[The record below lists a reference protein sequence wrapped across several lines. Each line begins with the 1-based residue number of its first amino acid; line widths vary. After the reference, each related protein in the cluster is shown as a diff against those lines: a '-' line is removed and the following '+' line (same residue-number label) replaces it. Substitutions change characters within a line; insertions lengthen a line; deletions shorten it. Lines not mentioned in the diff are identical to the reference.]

1 LKNPFTYPFSAAL
14 LLLVTVI
21 ISYSLFEFVNRPGEI
36 DERDITADIE
46 QSLLM
51 GQELFTSVY
60 EEFVDDSNQLYRE
73 LSELPLTTQNRSF
86 VFNRFEDYDFWGVSL
101 YRDNTRWV
109 WKGFNLTP
117 VSMGIESDGE
127 SVSVNLLKR
136 NNVVYLFSQQ
146 SFQTDDN
153 SFALLTA
160 RKIELTSNLPFA
172 SQVVYDLSTHPDLS
186 DGYPVNFNFFN
197 PVADDRDLIHKK
209 LSIESSDSVGIV
221 YASYDDAEIY
231 KLSRE
236 NLISKWRVWFHLTI
250 FITFFILIV
259 IWSGLSRNIFSDL
272 FRFVLVLTCWVALF
286 QSGVMDYWNSYFTA
300 LFNEADPKTITG
312 LISYLFNSLFIF
324 LLFIIVFNASR
335 LPKSETGN
343 QYHFRTL
350 FLSIVLGSVSAV
362 MLLYFILTTQNI
374 LVESTIPLLDLELT
388 PDPKSFFFY
397 ISSTL
402 FFTGIGG
409 IIISAAH
416 YLYRKEQDKSTVIA
430 VTALFSFIL
439 FYYLA
444 DLFLSLQSIF
454 SWVFLLATGQFLI
467 FLWIVHVIH
476 KHTYVFREM
485 SGFRKLM
492 FGILLSSTAVYI
504 IVWNSSNDRLD
515 RELLDRADTFANEE
529 IADTHDI
536 LTTLLTD
543 LEKELIFL
551 SGSDIENQTLIAQAQ
566 FQRAIRSSIQPEWRN
581 HSFEIQLLSTRGELV
596 SDYSTNLDS
605 PGWRSLVDM
614 ALMSTSYREQQI
626 RRITNRPIIYER
638 PVNLGENY
646 ISFNRGWI
654 PIYDEAEANV
664 IIAWIFGAAYLERPD
679 YNKPMRAV
687 LAAATSEDWKQSY
700 YMSEFTDNRL
710 TRTAMQGIYN
720 NQPEY
725 NRIPARESE
734 IAARDS
740 IAFITN
746 ITAQGS
752 FREILLKA
760 GDQRII
766 KASTPVYRF
775 NHHIFSYFRLQIVL
789 VFFGLFI
796 FTLLAVSGLK
806 SFSLF
811 GQSRK
816 FKHRLLD
823 GLTLATILFLTVL
836 IFATQYA
843 VGNQNEESVER
854 ELVTK
859 LNSLSE
865 SLRGEVNFQQ
875 TQVSSTRLT
884 EFASPLNVDAV
895 LYSGANVID
904 STTPQIFQQ
913 HLMPRSMPYPA
924 YDFLYNR
931 ERRHYTSTAQI
942 GNETLLIGYRVLLD
956 NQNRPTGAI
965 AIPTFVQS
973 PVYKEQLLETISYLF
988 GVYLAIFALFIVGTV
1003 FLSNKLTKPLQIIQ
1017 SGLNK
1022 ISRGDMKTQVAV
1034 TSQDEIGTLAQAY
1047 NQMVARLDEVQ
1058 KELLLAEREAAWKEM
1073 AQQVAHEIKNPLTP
1087 MKLNLQHLQRQLEA
1101 NPDNVMELKPVIE
1114 RTAAN
1119 VIEQIDSLNKIASD
1133 FSKFA
1138 KPVQDPL
1145 KPLNL
1150 NRLVDSV
1157 ANLYKNDESVTVTLR
1172 QPSDEIK
1179 VMASEDELRRALINL
1194 VKNGIEARE
1203 NGHASIGITVK
1214 KQKNDVLISI
1224 RDDGSGIANDDRSKI
1239 FVPNFSTKS
1248 SGTGLGLAI
1257 TKKIMEAHH
1266 ADIRFES
1273 EEGKGTT
1280 FFITIPLMD

>member
-1 LKNPFTYPFSAAL
+1 MVL
-14 LLLVTVI
+14 LLGTVI
-21 ISYSLFEFVNRPGEI
+21 ISYSLFEFFNHSGQTE
-36 DERDITADIE
+36 ERDIASDIE
-46 QSLLM
+46 QSLLN

-60 EEFVDDSNQLYRE
+60 EEFVDNSNLLHRE
-73 LSELPLTTQNRSF
+73 LSELPLTAQNRSF
-86 VFNRFEDYDFWGVSL
+86 VYNRFEEYDFWGVSL
-101 YRDNTRWV
+101 HRDNTRWV

-117 VSMGIESDGE
+117 VSIGIDFDQE

-136 NNVVYLFSQQ
+136 NNVVYLFGQQ

-153 SFALLTA
+153 SFTLLTA
-160 RKIELTSNLPFA
+160 RKLELTSNLPFS
-172 SQVVYDLSTHPDLS
+172 SQIVYDLAAHPDLS
-186 DGYPVNFNFFN
+186 GGYPIDFNFFS
-197 PVADDRDLIHKK
+197 PVVDHNDILYRK

-221 YASYDDAEIY
+221 FASYDDANVY
-231 KLSRE
+231 KLSRN
-236 NLISKWRVWFHLTI
+236 NLISKWRVWFHLAI
-250 FITFFILIV
+250 FIAFFILIV
-259 IWSGLSRNIFSDL
+259 IWSGVSRNKFSDL
-272 FRFVLVLTCWVALF
+272 FRFVFVLICWVALF
-286 QSGVMDYWNSYFTA
+286 QSGIMDNWISYFTTV
-300 LFNEADPKTITG
+300 FTEADQNTIAG

-324 LLFIIVFNASR
+324 LLFVVVFNTSQ
-335 LPKSETGN
+335 LPRTEKGN

-350 FLSIVLGSVSAV
+350 LLSILLGSVSAV
-362 MLLYFILTTQNI
+362 MLLYFILATQNI
-374 LVESTIPLLDLELT
+374 LVESTIPLLDLELA
-388 PDPKSFFFY
+388 PDPKTFFFY
-397 ISSTL
+397 ISSAL

-409 IIISAAH
+409 IIISSGH

-439 FYYLA
+439 FYYLT

-467 FLWIVHVIH
+467 FLWIVHVMH
-476 KHTYVFREM
+476 KHRNIFREM

-492 FGILLSSTAVYI
+492 FGILISSTVIYI

-515 RELLDRADTFANEE
+515 RELLERADIFANEE
-529 IADTHDI
+529 IADTRET

-551 SGSDIENQTLIAQAQ
+551 SSSDIENQTLIAQAQ
-566 FQRAIRSSIQPEWRN
+566 FQRAIRSSIRPDWRN
-581 HSFEIQLLSTRGELV
+581 HSFEIQLLSTVGELV

-626 RRITNRPIIYER
+626 RRMTNRPIIYER

-687 LAAATSEDWKQSY
+687 LAAATSEDWKQSF
-700 YMSEFTDNRL
+700 YMSEFTDNRV

-725 NRIPARESE
+725 NRIPAREAE

-746 ITAQGS
+746 MTAQGS

-766 KASTPVYRF
+766 KVSTPVYRF
-775 NHHIFSYFRLQIVL
+775 NHHIFSFFRLQIVL

-796 FTLLAVSGLK
+796 FILVAMSGLK

-823 GLTLATILFLTVL
+823 GLTFATILFLTVL

-865 SLRGEVNFQQ
+865 SLRGEVNFLQ

-884 EFASPLNVDAV
+884 EFASPLNVDAI

-924 YDFLYNR
+924 YDFLYTR

-956 NQNRPTGAI
+956 IENRPTGAI

-1017 SGLNK
+1017 TGLNK

-1047 NQMVARLDEVQ
+1047 NQMVARLDEAQ

-1087 MKLNLQHLQRQLEA
+1087 MKLNLQHLQRQLAA

-1114 RTAAN
+1114 RTATN

-1145 KPLNL
+1145 QPLNL

-1157 ANLYKNDESVTVTLR
+1157 ANLYRNDVSVTVTLT
-1172 QPSDEIK
+1172 QPTDEIK

-1203 NGHASIGITVK
+1203 NGHARIEIIVK
-1214 KQKNDVLISI
+1214 RRKSDVLISI
-1224 RDDGSGIANDDRSKI
+1224 RDDGSGIANEDHGKI

-1257 TKKIMEAHH
+1257 TKKIIEAHQ

-1273 EEGKGTT
+1273 EKGGGTT
-1280 FFITIPLMD
+1280 FFISIPLIA